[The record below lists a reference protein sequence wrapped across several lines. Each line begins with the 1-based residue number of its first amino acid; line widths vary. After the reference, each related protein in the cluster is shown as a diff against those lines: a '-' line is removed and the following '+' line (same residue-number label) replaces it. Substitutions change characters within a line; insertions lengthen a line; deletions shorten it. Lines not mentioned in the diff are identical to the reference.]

1 MLFESIYCQIPPP
14 PPHLTFCIMSGAV
27 LLQVMIC
34 IITQF
39 FFAKNELDFDFT
51 NTCKNVRKVFQN
63 ELAKLVCIV
72 TILML
77 FSQLLAG

>member
-1 MLFESIYCQIPPP
+1 MLFKLIYCQIPPLP
-14 PPHLTFCIMSGAV
+14 PPHILYPVRSSVAV
-27 LLQVMIC
+27 SDELYHYS
-34 IITQF
+34 QF

>member
-1 MLFESIYCQIPPP
+1 
-14 PPHLTFCIMSGAV
+14 MSGAV